1 MYASWNSRR
10 YIMPL
15 ERENERECFLSYFL
29 SEQDS
34 ISIEKT
40 FLVDMLVHRNGAME
54 LMGANLELHL
64 KFFFFLFL
72 FNTF

>member
-1 MYASWNSRR
+1 
-10 YIMPL
+10 MPL

-40 FLVDMLVHRNGAME
+40 FLVDMLVRRNGAME
-54 LMGANLELHL
+54 LMGANLELYL
-64 KFFFFLFL
+64 KFNFFFFFYSIP
-72 FNTF
+72 FRNTASICVCE